1 MNLNRCS
8 IFAVA
13 LILALS
19 LCGCGGGDGD
29 QTATASGTGEASQE
43 PATPPDLTGQWEMV
57 NKEGGEDAAYQTATI
72 TDDTITIYWVT
83 GDTKA
88 LYWAG
93 TFTPPNTADEPY
105 TWESAN
111 DTEQTS
117 TALLASSDATK
128 VFTYQDGQLSFEASA
143 MGVTKTVRMEKLA

>member
-1 MNLNRCS
+1 MKRAWS
-8 IFAVA
+8 
-13 LILALS
+13 LILAALLVFS
-19 LCGCGGGDGD
+19 LCACGSSSRE
-29 QTATASGTGEASQE
+29 QAATAPGTEEASQE

-143 MGVTKTVRMEKLA
+143 MGVTKTVRMEKLT

>member
-1 MNLNRCS
+1 MKR
-8 IFAVA
+8 AWA
-13 LILALS
+13 LILAVLLVFS
-19 LCGCGGGDGD
+19 LCACGSSSGE
-29 QTATASGTGEASQE
+29 QAATAPGTEEASQE

>member
-1 MNLNRCS
+1 MKR
-8 IFAVA
+8 AWT
-13 LILALS
+13 LILAALLAVS
-19 LCGCGGGDGD
+19 LCACGNSSDMAIVMGGV
-29 QTATASGTGEASQE
+29 SLK

-57 NKEGGEDAAYQTATI
+57 NKEIGEYAAYQTATI

-93 TFTPPNTADEPY
+93 TFTPPTTADEPY

-117 TALLASSDATK
+117 SALLASSDATK
-128 VFTYQDGQLSFEASA
+128 VFTYQDGQLSFDASA
-143 MGVTKTVRMEKLA
+143 MGVTKTFRMEKLA